1 MLITMRAVTVHEVPA
16 DVTASEERSFL
27 HNLQEYVETE
37 RPRLVLD
44 CSKIRRMSKPTMH
57 LLLSCLEEAM
67 KRNGDVRLA
76 ALSPEIRTSPQF
88 AGLRR
93 LFEVYPT
100 VAEGVHSFH
109 QRPMALPP
117 GLELEEALEMESE
130 SAA

>member
-1 MLITMRAVTVHEVPA
+1 MLITMRTVTVHDVPA
-16 DVTASEERSFL
+16 DVTASVERTFL
-27 HNLQEYVETE
+27 HDLQEYVETE

-44 CSKIRRMSKPTMH
+44 CSAIRRMNKATLH

-76 ALSPEIRTSPQF
+76 ALPSETRSAPQM

-100 VAEGVHSFH
+100 VAEAVHSFQ
-109 QRPMALPP
+109 QRPAALPP
-117 GLELEEALEMESE
+117 GFDLEALRLRAE

>member
-1 MLITMRAVTVHEVPA
+1 MLIAMRAVTVHEVPA
-16 DVTASEERSFL
+16 EVTASKERTFL
-27 HNLQEYVETE
+27 RDLQEYVETE

-44 CSKIRRMSKPTMH
+44 CSRIRRMNRPTMH

-76 ALSPEIRTSPQF
+76 ALPPEAQISPRL
-88 AGLRR
+88 AGIRR

-100 VAEGVHSFH
+100 VAEAVHSFQ
-109 QRPMALPP
+109 QRPMAMPP
-117 GLELEEALEMESE
+117 GLDIEALEFSAE

>member
-1 MLITMRAVTVHEVPA
+1 MLITMRTVTVHEIPS
-16 DVTASEERSFL
+16 DVTASEERTFL

-44 CSKIRRMSKPTMH
+44 CSRLRRLSKPATH

-76 ALSPEIRTSPQF
+76 ALPPDARTSPQM

-100 VAEGVHSFH
+100 VAEAVHSFQ
-109 QRPMALPP
+109 QRPTALPP
-117 GLELEEALEMESE
+117 GLDLEALELQAE

>member
-16 DVTASEERSFL
+16 EVTASEERAFL
-27 HNLQEYVETE
+27 HGLQEYVETE

-44 CSKIRRMSKPTMH
+44 CSNIQRINRPTVH

-76 ALSPEIRTSPQF
+76 ALPPEARTAPQM
-88 AGLRR
+88 AGLHR

-100 VAEGVHSFH
+100 VAEAVHSFQ
-109 QRPMALPP
+109 QRPVALPP
-117 GLELEEALEMESE
+117 GLDIEALEVGAE

>member
-16 DVTASEERSFL
+16 EVTASEERAFL
-27 HNLQEYVETE
+27 RNLQEYVETE

-44 CSKIRRMSKPTMH
+44 CSRIRRMNRPTMH

-76 ALSPEIRTSPQF
+76 ALPAEARTSPQL

-93 LFEVYPT
+93 LFEVYAT
-100 VAEGVHSFH
+100 VAEAVHSFQ
-109 QRPMALPP
+109 QRPMAMPP
-117 GLELEEALEMESE
+117 GLNLDAAELAAE

>member
-16 DVTASEERSFL
+16 EVTASEERTFL
-27 HNLQEYVETE
+27 RNLQEYVETE

-44 CSKIRRMSKPTMH
+44 CSQIRRMNKQTMH

-76 ALSPEIRTSPQF
+76 AMPAEARTSPQL

-93 LFEVYPT
+93 LFEIFPT
-100 VAEGVHSFH
+100 VAEAVHSFQ
-109 QRPMALPP
+109 QRPMAMPP
-117 GLELEEALEMESE
+117 GFELDALELKAE

>member
-16 DVTASEERSFL
+16 DVTASEERAFL
-27 HNLQEYVETE
+27 RNLQEYVETE

-44 CSKIRRMSKPTMH
+44 CSRIRRMNKPTMH

-76 ALSPEIRTSPQF
+76 ALPPEARTLPQL

-93 LFEVYPT
+93 LFEIYPT
-100 VAEGVHSFH
+100 VAEAVHSFQ
-109 QRPMALPP
+109 QRPMAMPP
-117 GLELEEALEMESE
+117 GLQLDALELQAE

>member
-16 DVTASEERSFL
+16 EVTASEERTFL
-27 HNLQEYVETE
+27 RNLQEYVETE

-44 CSKIRRMSKPTMH
+44 CSKIRRMNRPTMH

-76 ALSPEIRTSPQF
+76 ALPPEARTSPQL

-93 LFEVYPT
+93 LFEIYPT
-100 VAEGVHSFH
+100 AAEAVHSFQ
-109 QRPMALPP
+109 QRPVAMPP
-117 GLELEEALEMESE
+117 GLDLDAVELNAE